1 MIRMT
6 RSEQERAGAGDDL
19 HGGAEWEMARGAA
32 AAMLGIS
39 ARQMRRVLAAYRQEG
54 LAGVVY
60 GNRGRPP
67 CRRCPPPSEH
77 GLGRWQMDAIRES
90 MTPI

>member
-6 RSEQERAGAGDDL
+6 RSEQERAMICMAVLSG
-19 HGGAEWEMARGAA
+19 EMARGAA